1 MYANDLSREMLGSLE
16 MNIPR
21 DQKSR
26 LTLMPGNVMDIEF
39 PRDSLGAIFALRF
52 MHFLTGDEF
61 RRLFKSY
68 YDWLSPGGIL
78 VVTCAN
84 SLYHFINSFQN
95 EYKLNLK
102 LDLEWPCEIHL
113 TGNLKIKYKNCFLLN
128 KIIYFLYNKIA
139 GNLNPF
145 KIINFISLDVLIR
158 EATRAGFH
166 IIKANY
172 IGRDLRENYFTKFGK
187 NKENFS
193 SIIAVKDIFKV

>member
-1 MYANDLSREMLGSLE
+1 M
-16 MNIPR
+16 
-21 DQKSR
+21 
-26 LTLMPGNVMDIEF
+26 
-39 PRDSLGAIFALRF
+39 
-52 MHFLTGDEF
+52 
-61 RRLFKSY
+61 
-68 YDWLSPGGIL
+68 
-78 VVTCAN
+78 
-84 SLYHFINSFQN
+84 
-95 EYKLNLK
+95 
-102 LDLEWPCEIHL
+102 
-113 TGNLKIKYKNCFLLN
+113 LN
-128 KIIYFLYNKIA
+128 KIIYFICTKKFA